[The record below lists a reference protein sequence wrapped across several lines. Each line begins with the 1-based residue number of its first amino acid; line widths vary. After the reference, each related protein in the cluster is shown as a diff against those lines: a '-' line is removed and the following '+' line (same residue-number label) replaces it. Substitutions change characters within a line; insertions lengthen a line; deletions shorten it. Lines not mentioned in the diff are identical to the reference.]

1 MRLEILFD
9 KVLEQSRTLEQLRT
23 LEQSR
28 TTSRDYIDIYIQA
41 DLFYSIYSY

>member
-41 DLFYSIYSY
+41 DLF